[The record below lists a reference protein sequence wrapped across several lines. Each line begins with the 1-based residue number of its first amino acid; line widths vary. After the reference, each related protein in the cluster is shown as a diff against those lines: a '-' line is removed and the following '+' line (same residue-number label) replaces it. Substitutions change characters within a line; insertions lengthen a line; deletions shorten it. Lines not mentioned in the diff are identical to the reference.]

1 MTLAASRIAEIRER
15 VASGSCDGSDY
26 EEIVYE
32 LLGGHAALKAENAVL
47 RKALDN
53 LVNAKALKGV
63 REQVAGWN
71 GEGRPD
77 APYERHPSRLGAT
90 MPKTNCGAVYEL
102 DDAMSDARAA
112 LAQQEGQT

>member
-32 LLGGHAALKAENAVL
+32 LLGDRAALKADNAALRDALQPFAAIADQYDDREDSGFEVL
-47 RKALDN
+47 ADMDVLAPALI
-53 LVNAKALKGV
+53 
-63 REQVAGWN
+63 
-71 GEGRPD
+71 
-77 APYERHPSRLGAT
+77 LGHFR
-90 MPKTNCGAVYEL
+90 
-102 DDAMSDARAA
+102 DARAA